1 MEAAAAISAQE
12 CFYLYGIA
20 RSAPRELAALPG
32 IEGRCDVSLV
42 SLRKLAC
49 VVSPVP
55 LAEYN
60 EQSMEA
66 HASQLE
72 WVAPRALRHQQAV
85 QWLWQAA
92 SVVPLKFGTLCSSQ
106 EKVRELL
113 ERHYET
119 LLRLLDFFDRREEWG
134 VKVYVDETL
143 AARAAERGAPES
155 QETAPVS
162 EGAAYFLRKNRQRL
176 AEEQKSLQLSELAE
190 EIYRRLLP
198 QAVEGR
204 KGRFLNPPQEGTQ
217 LPLLSAAFLVEQ
229 PGLAAF
235 EDAAARLEVDYGGYG
250 VRIELS
256 GPWPPYSF
264 CDELA
269 AEPAGVARER
279 CGD

>member
-1 MEAAAAISAQE
+1 LELSAV
-12 CFYLYGIA
+12 A
-20 RSAPRELAALPG
+20 G

-42 SLRKLAC
+42 SFGELAC
-49 VVSPVP
+49 AVSPVP
-55 LAEYN
+55 LSEYG
-60 EQSMEA
+60 EQPMSD
-66 HASQLE
+66 HAQQLD
-72 WVAPRALRHQQAV
+72 WIAPRALRHQDVVQRLRQAGAV
-85 QWLWQAA
+85 I
-92 SVVPLKFGTLCSSQ
+92 PLKFGTLCSSR

-113 ERHYET
+113 ERHCET

-134 VKVYVDETL
+134 VKVYVNETP
-143 AARAAERGAPES
+143 AARAPERGAPES
-155 QETAPVS
+155 QEAAPVS

-176 AEEQKSLQLSELAE
+176 AEEQKSLQMSELAE

-235 EDAAARLEVDYGGYG
+235 EDAAARLEADYGDCG

-269 AEPAGVARER
+269 AEPAEVAREP
-279 CGD
+279 CGG